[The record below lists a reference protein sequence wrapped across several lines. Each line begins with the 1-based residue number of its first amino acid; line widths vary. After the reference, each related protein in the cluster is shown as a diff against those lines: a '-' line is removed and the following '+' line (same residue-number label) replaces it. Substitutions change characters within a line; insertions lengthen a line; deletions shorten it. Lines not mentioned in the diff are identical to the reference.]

1 MRTLFPRASW
11 IAAAR
16 SALAVLLVGL
26 ASAAMAQVPAVDWKA
41 ERAEILRHYR
51 ALVQIDTSNPPGNET
66 LVTNYL
72 KGVFEAAS
80 IPVKTFALEPAR
92 ANLVARIKGNG
103 SKRPVLIMAHTD
115 VVGVQREKW
124 LVDPFGAVAKDGYIW
139 GRGTKDDKDKL
150 TANLITMLLA
160 KRLDVPPHLPGGGRG
175 RRHQHRGH
183 RFHGEGALR

>member
-1 MRTLFPRASW
+1 MRTLFPRASC

-16 SALAVLLVGL
+16 STLVILLVGL

-66 LVTNYL
+66 LVANYL
-72 KGVFEAAS
+72 KGVFEAAG

-103 SKRPVLIMAHTD
+103 SKRPVLIGAHRCRRRAAREMA
-115 VVGVQREKW
+115 GWRS
-124 LVDPFGAVAKDGYIW
+124 
-139 GRGTKDDKDKL
+139 
-150 TANLITMLLA
+150 
-160 KRLDVPPHLPGGGRG
+160 
-175 RRHQHRGH
+175 
-183 RFHGEGALR
+183 ALRSCWHGSCWRSCSMSIPPARNHHEPMRINACQLIPSRRRRTE